1 MSGKGISRGALRY
14 FAPSESAVQRALLD
28 WFAWVLPD
36 AVVFAVPNGGKRDK
50 VTAAKMK
57 REGILPGA
65 PDLIVVWR
73 GMVLF
78 IEVKTQIGRLSVA
91 QKVFRDAIEAQGL
104 HYIVV
109 RDTDELNVALR
120 DRGVQTKIAA

>member
-1 MSGKGISRGALRY
+1 MSGKAVSRGKLRY
-14 FAPSESAVQRALLD
+14 FAPTESAVQRALLD

-57 REGILPGA
+57 REGVLPGA

-73 GMVLF
+73 GIVF
-78 IEVKTQIGRLSVA
+78 FVEVKKHDGRLSEA
-91 QKVFRDAIEAQGL
+91 QKTFRDAVEAQGL

-109 RDTDELNVALR
+109 RNTDELNVALR
-120 DRGVQTKIAA
+120 DRGVHTKIAA